1 MKISGD
7 SRDGCLI
14 MGTYLMLL
22 KCTLKMV
29 KWFKKK
35 ADLETNIREV
45 AERL

>member
-7 SRDGCLI
+7 SSNGCLI

-22 KCTLKMV
+22 KCTVKMV
-29 KWFKKK
+29 KWLQK

-45 AERL
+45 AEHL